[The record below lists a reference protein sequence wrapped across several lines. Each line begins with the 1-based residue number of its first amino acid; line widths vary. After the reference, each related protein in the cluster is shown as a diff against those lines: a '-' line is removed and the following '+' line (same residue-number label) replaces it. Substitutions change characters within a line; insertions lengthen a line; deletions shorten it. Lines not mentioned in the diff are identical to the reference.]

1 MAQSQA
7 IAMPAK
13 TAAHQ
18 GARTGFI
25 LFAMCLGVFIAQ
37 LDSSVVY
44 LAVSN
49 IGKDLNAGITEQ
61 QWILDIYNLIY
72 AALLLTGGTL
82 ADLYGRARMFV
93 LGVALIAVG
102 SIICAVAPGTEIL
115 IFGRGVTGVGAALE
129 IPASLAI
136 LAVAYPDAHARGRA
150 IGIWASCNGIAIA
163 VGPTV
168 GGLLVQTLGWRSI
181 FYAAL
186 PICALAIALTWMQV
200 PNSRDTGERRLDP
213 IGQLLAIITLASL
226 AFVTIEGPHRGW
238 ASPVILAPAIAMIAA
253 AVMFV
258 RVERGQ
264 TAALVPF
271 DMFANT
277 AFNAALVLAG
287 LMTFGMYAMLFLMPI
302 YLQSFVGLSAVRAG
316 LALLPLSLAFVVV
329 SQVSGPLTKQV
340 GARMM
345 TAGGMGGMG
354 LGLVVLVATAGSGN
368 MVAIE
373 AGLIIVGVGLGL
385 NTGPVNA
392 VAVANVA
399 AGRSGTASGLV
410 NTARMI
416 GATLGIAMLGALYA
430 LLARSGT
437 ADGLISGL
445 RLALGVGAIA
455 ELTGVVVALR
465 YLSATSAEQKRT

>member
-7 IAMPAK
+7 IAMPST
-13 TAAHQ
+13 TAAH
-18 GARTGFI
+18 GGVHTGLI
-25 LFAMCLGVFIAQ
+25 LLAMCLGVFIAQ

-49 IGKDLNAGITEQ
+49 IGRDLNAGITEQ

-93 LGVALIAVG
+93 LGVALIAIG
-102 SIICAVAPGTEIL
+102 SVVCAVAPGTEIL

-163 VGPTV
+163 IGPTV
-168 GGLLVQTLGWRSI
+168 GVLLVQTLGWRSI

-186 PICALAIALTWMQV
+186 PICALAIVLTWTQV

-213 IGQLLAIITLASL
+213 LGQLLVIVTLASL

-238 ASPVILAPAIAMIAA
+238 ASPVILAPAVAMVAA
-253 AVMFV
+253 ALMFV
-258 RVERGQ
+258 RVERGR

-271 DMFANT
+271 DMFANS
-277 AFNAALVLAG
+277 AFNAALALAG

-302 YLQSFVGLSAVRAG
+302 YLQSFEGFSAVQAG
-316 LALLPLSLAFVVV
+316 LGLLPLSLAFVAV
-329 SQVSGPLTKQV
+329 SQVSGPLMKRI
-340 GARMM
+340 GARLM
-345 TAGGMGGMG
+345 TAGGMAGMG
-354 LGLVVLVATAGSGN
+354 LGLVVVVAAAGSGN

-373 AGLIIVGVGLGL
+373 AGLIIVGIGLGL

-416 GATLGIAMLGALYA
+416 GATLGIAVLGALYA
-430 LLARSGT
+430 LLAKGGT
-437 ADGLISGL
+437 SVAMVNGL
-445 RLALGVGAIA
+445 RLALGLGAVA
-455 ELTGVVVALR
+455 ELSGVAVALR
-465 YLSATSAEQKRT
+465 YLTATSAQPKVV